1 MEIRK
6 ALVIV
11 NPDSGR
17 GRGEALGDDVT
28 RLLGEADID
37 VATIRVGS
45 DHAGPADVRGA
56 IHDRVDLVVIVGG
69 DGTLR
74 ASLDVLVETG
84 VLVLLVPGGTSNLVA
99 THLGLPTKPAALVKL
114 LESGQE
120 RRIDVARLDGEA
132 FVLAAGFGLAT
143 DVIEDADQE
152 LKRFLGPL
160 AYLWSFFTN
169 FARKRVRTTFE
180 FEDGRRAKHN
190 AKIVLI
196 TNCAETLASVDVVPG
211 SSVQDGLLD
220 VAVFRF
226 ATFWQFLR
234 LFRSAITGRWKRTR
248 EAVFY
253 RTTMLQVWLDRPMP
267 IQIDG
272 DLFDE
277 RDYFQVQVEPSALRV
292 LAPTPKAPGLPAEW
306 LQELDRQLEKLRT
319 GSRQDPAEILRAF
332 WDEYRSRSSEARER
346 IKRTA
351 EAVFKE
357 RPPRGPRS

>member
-1 MEIRK
+1 
-6 ALVIV
+6 V

-17 GRGEALGDDVT
+17 GKGDALGEEVV
-28 RLLGEADID
+28 RLLTEDGIE
-37 VATIRVGS
+37 VTTIRVGA

-56 IHDRVDLVVIVGG
+56 IHDGVDLVVIIGG

-74 ASLDVLVETG
+74 ASLETLVRTQ

-99 THLGLPTKPAALVKL
+99 THLGMPAKPQALVKVL
-114 LESGQE
+114 TTGEE
-120 RRIDVARLDGEA
+120 RKLDVARLDGEA

-143 DVIEDADQE
+143 DVIEDANQE
-152 LKRFLGPL
+152 LKRFLGPI

-169 FARKRVRTTFE
+169 FTRKRVRTTFV
-180 FEDGRRAKHN
+180 FEDGRRVKHN

-234 LFRSAITGRWKRTR
+234 LCRSAITGRWQRTR

-253 RTTMLQVWLDRPMP
+253 RTTSLEVWLDRPMP

-272 DLFDE
+272 DVFEE
-277 RDYFQVQVEPSALRV
+277 RDYFQVKLEPAALRV
-292 LAPTPKAPGLPAEW
+292 IAPKPKSPGVPKEW
-306 LQELDRQLEKLRT
+306 LQDLDRQLEKLRT
-319 GSRQDPAEILRAF
+319 GSRQDPEEILRGF
-332 WDEYRSRSSEARER
+332 WDDYLERSSGARKKL
-346 IKRTA
+346 KRTA
-351 EAVFKE
+351 EAVFGE
-357 RPPRGPRS
+357 RSPRDPDS